1 MKKLLNLTLIFTFLV
16 RAIMAQAGEV
26 TTYYHTDVLGT
37 PVAASDANGNELWR
51 DVYGPYG
58 NKQQDPVKG
67 RDLNI
72 GYTCH
77 RFDRNTQLTYMGA
90 RYYDPAVGRFLAVD
104 AAAVD
109 PASPLSFNRFA
120 YANLNPYRYVD
131 PDGRGVEQAV
141 MISFRLLV
149 FAGLAASATA
159 VLNENQGDAE
169 GTRAGPFAPPSGGS
183 ASEVEQEQVGANSTD
198 QAETDPRA
206 GKKFTPKGKRE
217 VKEANAAENDGEM
230 KCEGCGKTVIDPK
243 QHQKGVSPPDNE
255 AHIDHIDPRSKGG
268 AGSPSNGQVLCR
280 TCNLGKSDN

>member
-72 GYTCH
+72 GYTGH

-104 AAAVD
+104 AAAVN
-109 PASPLSFNRFA
+109 PASPPSFNRFA

-131 PDGRGVEQAV
+131 PNGESPIEWMFIGGDVASFAV
-141 MISFRLLV
+141 NV
-149 FAGLAASATA
+149 
-159 VLNENQGDAE
+159 
-169 GTRAGPFAPPSGGS
+169 GTGNY
-183 ASEVEQEQVGANSTD
+183 VGAAWDATNILLD
-198 QAETDPRA
+198 AIGP
-206 GKKFTPKGKRE
+206 P
-217 VKEANAAENDGEM
+217 
-230 KCEGCGKTVIDPK
+230 
-243 QHQKGVSPPDNE
+243 GVSE
-255 AHIDHIDPRSKGG
+255 ISHGAKMLKG
-268 AGSPSNGQVLCR
+268 ADR
-280 TCNLGKSDN
+280 KSTRLNSSHRL